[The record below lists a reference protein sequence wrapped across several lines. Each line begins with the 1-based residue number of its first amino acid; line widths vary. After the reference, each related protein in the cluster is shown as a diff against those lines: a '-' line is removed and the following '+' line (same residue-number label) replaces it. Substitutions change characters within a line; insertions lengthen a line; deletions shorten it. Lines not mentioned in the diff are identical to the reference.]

1 MRIVLY
7 DDNDK
12 ELAHIDFALT
22 GTPSFYVYILWA
34 ELLRNVHHEKRER
47 EKGWVPRSSIS
58 GTNSLN
64 SGSNTEP
71 DKHCLQEPMK

>member
-12 ELAHIDFALT
+12 ELTQIDFALT
-22 GTPSFYVYILWA
+22 GTPICYVYILWA
-34 ELLRNVHHEKRER
+34 ELLGNVHDEKRER
-47 EKGWVPRSSIS
+47 EKERIPRSGIS
-58 GTNSLN
+58 GTNFPN

-71 DKHCLQEPMK
+71 DTLQH